1 MKRDSEMTRAMAEE
15 GTNIVTKYL
24 RGELE
29 GSEKIRIAL
38 SAVQSH
44 IKMKATEANDD
55 TNRLG
60 LAKLVYSDEKEMAS
74 YIKKSMPHLMIEK
87 K

>member
-1 MKRDSEMTRAMAEE
+1 MKRDSEITRGMAEE
-15 GTNIVTKYL
+15 GVEIVRKYL

-38 SAVQSH
+38 SAVQAH

-60 LAKLVYSDEKEMAS
+60 LAKLVYSDEKEMSS
-74 YIKKSMPHLMIEK
+74 YIKKSMPHMMIEK

>member
-1 MKRDSEMTRAMAEE
+1 MKRDSEMTRGMAEE
-15 GTNIVTKYL
+15 GTVIVTKYL

-38 SAVQSH
+38 SAVQAH

-55 TNRLG
+55 GNRLG
-60 LAKLVYSDEKEMAS
+60 LVKMIYSDEKEMKN
-74 YIKKSMPHLMIEK
+74 YISKSMPHLMIEK